1 MIQEAAGQHVVR
13 HLSIRLALKIGPM
26 LEGQAAL
33 RVDVEE
39 GTAEELTKISGS
51 LLRCLQRW
59 ISRLSCCRSLGGLF
73 AGVRRARSLPHTHT
87 HRLGGLFAGVRRSRA
102 RALSLSQID

>member
-1 MIQEAAGQHVVR
+1 MIQEAAAQHVVR

-39 GTAEELTKISGS
+39 DTAKG
-51 LLRCLQRW
+51 
-59 ISRLSCCRSLGGLF
+59 
-73 AGVRRARSLPHTHT
+73 
-87 HRLGGLFAGVRRSRA
+87 
-102 RALSLSQID
+102 